1 MAWTEAQRAQAASI
15 FATYKAE
22 IDKRELSNTD
32 NYDKHILTLSSA
44 GLALT
49 LTVVKDIVPH
59 SQTEAFGF
67 LYASW
72 IFFGCAILATIF
84 SFSISN
90 LALRSQL
97 NIAQRYYMDE
107 DETAFGEI
115 SGASKLLTWVN
126 RISGG
131 CFVLAIVSVIT
142 LGIINFDKR
151 VEVNKNVMAKETPVF
166 KNDGLPAPAMQQVN
180 VEKGA
185 NVPLMQPLTQT
196 AQTPEVGATP
206 QQPATSTN
214 QPKSE

>member
-1 MAWTEAQRAQAASI
+1 MAWTEDQRAQAASI

-49 LTVVKDIVPH
+49 LTVVKDIVPQ
-59 SQTEAFGF
+59 SQTEDFWF
-67 LYASW
+67 LYAAW
-72 IFFGCAILATIF
+72 IFFGCAILTTIF

-90 LALRSQL
+90 LALRAQL
-97 NIAQRYYMDE
+97 DIAHRYYIEE
-107 DETAFGEI
+107 DESAFGKM
-115 SGASKLLTWVN
+115 SLSSKVLNWMN
-126 RISGG
+126 RLSGG

-142 LGIINFDKR
+142 FGIINFNKK
-151 VEVNKNVMAKETPVF
+151 VEVNKKVMAKETPVL
-166 KNDGLPAPAMQQVN
+166 KNGGQPASPTQQVN

-185 NVPLMQPLTQT
+185 KVPLMQPLTQT
-196 AQTPEVGATP
+196 AQSSGAGTTP

-214 QPKSE
+214 PPKQ